1 MQHSKP
7 DPLGLVAKFGQ
18 KIEIPPQ
25 HQSIHLRGLGISIY
39 LVSHTVY
46 FLN

>member
-7 DPLGLVAKFGQ
+7 DPLGLVAKFGH
-18 KIEIPPQ
+18 KFEIPPQ
-25 HQSIHLRGLGISIY
+25 HQSIHLRGLEILIY